1 MNMYNPPHPGELLK
15 EMYLTPISLSITDAA
30 EGSGITRQALSELI
44 NGKTG
49 VSIDMARRLAKALD
63 TSPTFWLNLQM
74 QYDLWQTRSK
84 KFPEVRRLVA

>member
-30 EGSGITRQALSELI
+30 EGLGITRQALSELI

-49 VSIDMARRLAKALD
+49 ISIDMARRLAKAFD
-63 TSPTFWLNLQM
+63 TSPTFWLNLQI
-74 QYDLWQTRSK
+74 QYDLWQTRRK
-84 KFPEVRRLVA
+84 KFPKVRRLVA

>member
-1 MNMYNPPHPGELLK
+1 MNIYNPPHPGELLK

-30 EGSGITRQALSELI
+30 EGLGITRQALSELI

-49 VSIDMARRLAKALD
+49 ISIDMARRLAKALD

>member
-1 MNMYNPPHPGELLK
+1 MNIYNPPHPGELLK

-30 EGSGITRQALSELI
+30 EGLGITRQALSELI